1 MEMGKC
7 SVWYMWMPYCL
18 GGSQE
23 VVEQVKWGAAV
34 TVLSASTRGVC
45 RKNVRGNTTAGK
57 VATMNACANSRHLQ
71 NSWKSCLWALFCH
84 LGGGCQSQTGFEQQ
98 NIHQVKF
105 WYWGISKF
113 LNLNVL
119 TAILGPPKNW
129 RLIWKLWNLRSPTL
143 GSKIWRSGIRG
154 TDPDPAIHPAG
165 EMWSKNA
172 FEDILPSWRLVGLIS
187 IFLIRI
193 VNCRRFVT
201 RRLLDHTRCGWR
213 RWWCWWWRW
222 SSRLRGGGGDYCPRC
237 GWAS

>member
-1 MEMGKC
+1 MHKKTATHKTHSHLMMMWILKIIVSYPCMRWWHQTGGGKQVKERKVLGLRWKC

-18 GGSQE
+18 GGSEE
-23 VVEQVKWGAAV
+23 VVEQVNWGAAV

-119 TAILGPPKNW
+119 RHW
-129 RLIWKLWNLRSPTL
+129 RE
-143 GSKIWRSGIRG
+143 SK
-154 TDPDPAIHPAG
+154 
-165 EMWSKNA
+165 K
-172 FEDILPSWRLVGLIS
+172 
-187 IFLIRI
+187 
-193 VNCRRFVT
+193 
-201 RRLLDHTRCGWR
+201 
-213 RWWCWWWRW
+213 
-222 SSRLRGGGGDYCPRC
+222 
-237 GWAS
+237 

>member
-1 MEMGKC
+1 MGKC

-18 GGSQE
+18 GGSEE

-98 NIHQVKF
+98 NIHQVNF

-129 RLIWKLWNLRSPTL
+129 RLIWKLWNLRSSTL

-154 TDPDPAIHPAG
+154 TDPDPAIHPSFLKDKLGQKCGKYVKTPKWDKMPLVFLDVAP
-165 EMWSKNA
+165 ELKWFKLLSIRKILFSWCHIVSKY
-172 FEDILPSWRLVGLIS
+172 EL
-187 IFLIRI
+187 
-193 VNCRRFVT
+193 
-201 RRLLDHTRCGWR
+201 
-213 RWWCWWWRW
+213 
-222 SSRLRGGGGDYCPRC
+222 
-237 GWAS
+237 